1 MFPKPILILQHQH
14 NHPPW
19 VFAEFLARAGLA
31 TMTLLAGTIV
41 GLSGRIPREALL
53 HRRQRCNRMRES
65 MALISSILFCCLPF
79 FAAADPEPNLRLE
92 LAASQRSY
100 ENLIEALGRSHGPLA
115 FELAEEWTALGFLHR
130 ESRNYSGAIDS
141 FERALHIERVHKGL
155 YHPDQIPLIE
165 RLIESNRALG
175 AWSEVAQNHKLL
187 QFVNERGRLGITP
200 ERIATLR
207 RLALWNLEAA
217 DLPTG
222 QAPFRHLQ
230 TAQDLTKEALE
241 LVESS
246 HQDSALPQIEIL
258 NLKAAIA
265 FRIAHHMSTWI
276 GEPIHGVTADTI
288 ISTTSHDASDLLFR
302 QNLVIS
308 NYSEGRAALDRAK
321 KIAYEINDKAIQARA
336 ELYLGDWNLLFN
348 RRNAS
353 AEHYAK
359 AQRLSQQANID
370 LLDTYRRLPNFIG
383 DDAGRLKSAQSGGH
397 VNYVRTRFDID
408 RQGRARNVE
417 ILEVNPPGE
426 SRLARRARKKLRET
440 RFRPHYEQGEPVK
453 SKGVE
458 IRFLFPQADTAKL
471 AKGAA

>member
-1 MFPKPILILQHQH
+1 M
-14 NHPPW
+14 
-19 VFAEFLARAGLA
+19 
-31 TMTLLAGTIV
+31 
-41 GLSGRIPREALL
+41 L
-53 HRRQRCNRMRES
+53 HGRQRCDRMRES
-65 MALISSILFCCLPF
+65 IALVSGIFSFCLPF
-79 FAAADPEPNLRLE
+79 LAAADLEPNLRPE

-100 ENLIEALGRSHGPLA
+100 ENLIETLGRSHGPLA
-115 FELAEEWTALGFLHR
+115 FELAEQWSALGFLQR

-187 QFVNERGRLGITP
+187 QFVNDRGRPRISP

-207 RLALWNLEAA
+207 KIALWNLEAA

-230 TAQDLTKEALE
+230 TAQDLTEEALE
-241 LVESS
+241 LVESG
-246 HQDSALPQIEIL
+246 HQDSALTQIEIL

-265 FRIAHHMSTWI
+265 FRIAHHMTTWI
-276 GEPIHGVTADTI
+276 GEPIHGVTADSI
-288 ISTTSHDASDLLFR
+288 ISTTSNDVSDLIFR

-308 NYSEGRAALDRAK
+308 NYSQGRAALDRAK
-321 KIAYEINDKAIQARA
+321 RIAYEKNDKASQARA
-336 ELYLGDWNLLFN
+336 ELYLGDWHLLFN
-348 RRNAS
+348 RRNAA

-359 AQRLSQQANID
+359 AQRLSQEANIG
-370 LLDTYRRLPNFIG
+370 LFETYRRLPNFIDG
-383 DDAGRLKSAQSGGH
+383 DDDRLASAPSGGH

-417 ILEVNPPGE
+417 ILEVNPPGK
-426 SRLARRARKKLRET
+426 SGLARRARKQLRET
-440 RFRPHYEQGEPVK
+440 RFRPRYDQGKPVK

-458 IRFLFPQADTAKL
+458 IRFLFPQAGTAKR
-471 AKGAA
+471 AEGAT